1 MIDAALL
8 SRVTSASVHFATDD
22 EVDDF
27 RDALLRTSNVY
38 ESGEAAMDRDSLF
51 RVLAEA
57 MKVAEGPCENWDAV
71 VDGLRCL
78 EAAGAR
84 RGFVLL
90 LHHARRLWREA
101 PDAAGTLVET
111 WLSVA
116 EERREFD
123 ESFHLVFVW

>member
-8 SRVTSASVHFATDD
+8 SRVTSESVHFATDD
-22 EVDDF
+22 EVDDV

-38 ESGEAAMDRDSLF
+38 ESGEVATDRDSLL
-51 RVLAEA
+51 RILADA
-57 MKVAEGPCENWDAV
+57 MRIADGFGENWEAV

-78 EAAGAR
+78 EAVGAR

-90 LHHARRLWREA
+90 LHHAKRLWREA
-101 PDAAGTLVET
+101 PDAAGTLIET

-116 EERREFD
+116 EERRAYD
-123 ESFHLVFVW
+123 EPFHLVFVW